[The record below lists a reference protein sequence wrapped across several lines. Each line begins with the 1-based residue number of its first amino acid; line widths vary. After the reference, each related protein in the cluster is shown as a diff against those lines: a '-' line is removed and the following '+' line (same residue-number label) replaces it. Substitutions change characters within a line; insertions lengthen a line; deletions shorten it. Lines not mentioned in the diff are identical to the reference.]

1 MCVADTKLKYT
12 AAHTRTTSI
21 TVSTV
26 LKLNFMWPPT
36 SRVLLYYFFLKRS
49 SNLAWIALLKS
60 GCGKFQPINAPITN
74 QNNVSNMTCSFLP
87 EAIYNSS
94 FFNPYPIIAPAT
106 AKNNK
111 IPNQNKMSVIVIPL
125 LSTVHGRFGICIYH
139 CTGLVHAHTSSGFG
153 ITFKTNHTRIWV

>member
-12 AAHTRTTSI
+12 AAHIKAASI
-21 TVSTV
+21 TASTV

-36 SRVLLYYFFLKRS
+36 SRVLLYYFFLKKP
-49 SNLAWIALLKS
+49 SNLAWMALLKS

-87 EAIYNSS
+87 KAIYDSS
-94 FFNPYPIIAPAT
+94 FFNPYPITVPAI

-111 IPNQNKMSVIVIPL
+111 IPSQNKISVMTILL
-125 LSTVHGRFGICIYH
+125 LSTIHCCFGIGIYH
-139 CTGLVHAHTSSGFG
+139 CPSLIHWHAGLGFG
-153 ITFKTNHTRIWV
+153 VALKTNHTRIWF